1 MKKFATILLMVL
13 FGISVYAETEI
24 PLIEKDKKSGG
35 NGIKNN
41 RSEIVMPCASIEDG
55 VINIETELAT
65 WGISV
70 TVYNS
75 VDAVVYTSVSSTE
88 SKTHEFAIG
97 SLPADEYS
105 IEVQIGSDLYEGVF
119 IL

>member
-1 MKKFATILLMVL
+1 MKKISFLLFAL
-13 FGISVYAETEI
+13 FFCFSLSAEEIYIAKEKNEDPQRKNDRSSVAEV
-24 PLIEKDKKSGG
+24 
-35 NGIKNN
+35 
-41 RSEIVMPCASIEDG
+41 RASIEDG

-65 WGISV
+65 WGVSV
-70 TVYNS
+70 IVYNS
-75 VDAVVYTSVSSTE
+75 GDAVVYTSVSSTE

-97 SLPADEYS
+97 SLPADDYT

>member
-1 MKKFATILLMVL
+1 MKKIVTILLMVL

-24 PLIEKDKKSGG
+24 PLKEKYKKG
-35 NGIKNN
+35 NTGVGRD
-41 RSEIVMPCASIEDG
+41 RSEIVVPCASIEDG

-97 SLPADEYS
+97 SLPADDYT
-105 IEVQIGSDLYEGVF
+105 IKVQIGSDLYEGVF